1 MTSDR
6 EIYFLQKDG
15 NLIEGIGDHK
25 VEGNKD
31 SYANPSKLKYES
43 GHVLKAAD
51 CKNFEKKF
59 EVSSNT
65 AEPKAANE
73 KK

>member
-25 VEGNKD
+25 VEGNRD
-31 SYANPSKLKYES
+31 SYANPSKLKYEGCLLYTS
-43 GHVLKAAD
+43 RCV
-51 CKNFEKKF
+51 
-59 EVSSNT
+59 
-65 AEPKAANE
+65 
-73 KK
+73 